1 MAEFPWQSHSRAA
14 PERDYLALLSYLPL
28 NSGWSIPR
36 LLLYNARIRRQLRTS
51 VGLVGYSLPRHQ
63 AVLDTLRM
71 GGRDGAAGVRR
82 GAAACRRHEGAG
94 PAYGRD
100 ALHALDREGC

>member
-14 PERDYLALLSYLPL
+14 PERDYVALLSCLPL

-51 VGLVGYSLPRHQ
+51 AGLVG
-63 AVLDTLRM
+63 
-71 GGRDGAAGVRR
+71 
-82 GAAACRRHEGAG
+82 
-94 PAYGRD
+94 
-100 ALHALDREGC
+100 

>member
-1 MAEFPWQSHSRAA
+1 MVDSPWQSHSRAA
-14 PERDYLALLSYLPL
+14 PERDYVALLSYLPL

-36 LLLYNARIRRQLRTS
+36 LLLYNARIRRQLRLS
-51 VGLVGYSLPRHQ
+51 AGLVGCSRRQ

-94 PAYGRD
+94 SAYGRD
-100 ALHALDREGC
+100 ALHALDREGV